1 MGLTAARNRL
11 LYIYMY
17 VCMVDPR
24 PIVVTATD
32 VTCVYMA
39 DCPYWTTM
47 WLTVSYSMDVWLA
60 YVLSL
65 IDDL

>member
-1 MGLTAARNRL
+1 
-11 LYIYMY
+11 
-17 VCMVDPR
+17 MVDPR

-39 DCPYWTTM
+39 DCPYWTSM